1 MVCLNRKVNPVLD
14 STLNF
19 VGSKLLRSTL
29 PLLAA
34 SILVLGLLP
43 LSSLETVVDVV
54 TITHKPQESALSM
67 KSSSPL
73 DAPKSIERNARG
85 WTLRFARTSVS
96 ERALD
101 IASMSSKM
109 ALSVEQRASDCYV
122 TLVSTY
128 DSLSTKRVSATEI
141 IFSLTSKKK
150 LPPAEQPVA
159 AASPSKK
166 GPWSLDVIVIDP
178 GHGGQDAGA
187 EGVNGAYE
195 KNVVLAIGRK
205 LRDILAKTLPNTKV
219 VMTRETDVFIE
230 LFRRTEIANQAGGK
244 LFISIHCNSMPTK
257 PHPAHG
263 CETYI
268 LRPGRNDDAA
278 RVARRE
284 NASVSFEATKRRYD
298 GMTEDQIIVAT
309 MAQRSFVKL
318 SESFAVKI
326 QREVTS
332 GSPLADRGVSQAG
345 FFVLVGAS
353 MPNVLVETG
362 FLSNT
367 SDAEY
372 LASSKGQ
379 AAIAQ
384 GLARSIQAYAREYQ
398 LSLQH

>member
-1 MVCLNRKVNPVLD
+1 MVCLKRKVNPVVD
-14 STLNF
+14 FTLNF
-19 VGSKLLRSTL
+19 VPPKLLRIL
-29 PLLAA
+29 IVAA
-34 SILVLGLLP
+34 LIGTIISGFRLNGDSSSIVESVSVVHKANESALVLRGSALLP
-43 LSSLETVVDVV
+43 LPTST
-54 TITHKPQESALSM
+54 
-67 KSSSPL
+67 
-73 DAPKSIERNARG
+73 ERTQRG
-85 WTLRFARTSVS
+85 WILRIPRTT
-96 ERALD
+96 
-101 IASMSSKM
+101 IADGAIDVATMSSKL
-109 ALSVEQRASDCYV
+109 AFKAELRGNDSYLTVVSTFDSISTTRTSNNELVV
-122 TLVSTY
+122 TLTMRKAV
-128 DSLSTKRVSATEI
+128 TKELQQQAAT
-141 IFSLTSKKK
+141 S
-150 LPPAEQPVA
+150 PV
-159 AASPSKK
+159 KK

-205 LRDILAKTLPNTKV
+205 LRDVLTKTLPGTKV

-230 LFRRTEIANQAGGK
+230 LYRRTEIANQAGGK
-244 LFISIHCNSMPTK
+244 LFVSIHCNSMPTK

-284 NASVSFEATKRRYD
+284 NASVSFESAKKRYE

-326 QREVTS
+326 QREVT
-332 GSPLADRGVSQAG
+332 GAGALADRGVSQAG
-345 FFVLVGAS
+345 FYVLVGAS

-367 SDAEY
+367 QDAEY

-379 AAIAQ
+379 TAIAQ
-384 GLARSIQAYAREYQ
+384 GLARAIQTYAREYQ
-398 LSLQH
+398 QSLQH